1 MQSARQPRQGSRAGV
16 EGGVG
21 LVGAV
26 IVMSFGLHSKSA
38 CKRFCKR
45 L

>member
-26 IVMSFGLHSKSA
+26 IVIVMSFGLHSKSA
-38 CKRFCKR
+38 CKRF
-45 L
+45 